1 MYWIVFILILIT
13 SGCGNNTI
21 LGEDENGDEPPL
33 TLWMELPTNTDGVYE
48 FEYPTNSPSSY
59 TSVYYETEPM
69 GRVFWFSPDSFTI
82 VHLGIPIT
90 EPIIN
95 FSTYAN
101 GQTGL
106 GKQLIYIYSPHINDT
121 LNVIGCIENVCEE
134 TEFIV
139 R

>member
-1 MYWIVFILILIT
+1 MFWIVFILLLIS

-21 LGEDENGDEPPL
+21 LGEDENGDEPSL

-59 TSVYYETEPM
+59 TRVMYETEPM
-69 GRVFWFSPDSFTI
+69 NRVFWFSPDSFTI

-106 GKQLIYIYSPHINDT
+106 GMQLIYIYPPHINDT
-121 LNVIGCIENVCEE
+121 LNIIGCIEDLCKE

>member
-21 LGEDENGDEPPL
+21 LGQDEIDDDPTL
-33 TLWMELPTNTDGVYE
+33 ILWMELPTNPDGIYE

-59 TSVYYETEPM
+59 TRVMYETEPM

-82 VHLGIPIT
+82 VHQGIPFT

-95 FSTYAN
+95 YSTYADGET
-101 GQTGL
+101 GQGQ
-106 GKQLIYIYSPHINDT
+106 QLIYIYPPHIGDT
-121 LNVIGCIENVCEE
+121 LNVIGCIGNVCKEI
-134 TEFIV
+134 EFVV